1 MLLTAIL
8 LTGTFAARPSA
19 ATLPNGTLY
28 ASTDTGVIYQVQ
40 SAAWVSWL
48 PAAGGGG
55 GGTVTSVATGTGL
68 SGGPI
73 TTTGTI
79 AMANTAVTPGSYG
92 DASNVGQFT
101 VDAQGRIT
109 AAANVAI
116 SGAGGGLTLVENK
129 IFTAAA
135 TTYDFSGLDG
145 DADREYLLTGKIV
158 AGSSGTP
165 FFSIRLNAQ
174 ATTYAIVRTQNASGS
189 ITGTTF
195 TEPYIAGGPA
205 NAINSFEARIFAA
218 KTVNSVAQ
226 LRQYLAKSIVNNAG
240 AITMVDWAGNWTDT
254 TNNITSIRLHCDT
267 TNGIGNGSQ
276 VALYKLA
283 QT

>member
-1 MLLTAIL
+1 MLLTQIL
-8 LTGTFAARPSA
+8 LTGTFAARPA
-19 ATLPNGTLY
+19 ASGLPNGTLY
-28 ASTDTGVIYQVQ
+28 ASTDTLVIYQVQ
-40 SAAWVSWL
+40 AGAWVSWL

-55 GGTVTSVATGTGL
+55 SGTVTSVDTGTGL

-73 TTTGTI
+73 TISGTI
-79 AMANTAVTPGSYG
+79 AMADTAVTPDTYG
-92 DASNVGQFT
+92 DGTNVGQFT

-109 AAANVAI
+109 AASNVPITA
-116 SGAGGGLTLVENK
+116 AGGGLTLVENK
-129 IFTAAA
+129 VFTAAA

-145 DADREYLLTGKIV
+145 DTDREYLLTGKIV
-158 AGSSGTP
+158 HGSSGSP
-165 FFSIRLNAQ
+165 FFSARLNAQ
-174 ATTYAIVRTQNASGS
+174 ATTYAITRTQNAAGS

-205 NAINSFEARIFAA
+205 NAVSSFEAKIFAA
-218 KTVNSVAQ
+218 KSVNSVAQ
-226 LRQYLAKSIVNNAG
+226 LRQYLAKSIVNNG
-240 AITMVDWAGNWTDT
+240 GTMTMVDWAGNWTDT

-283 QT
+283 QA